1 MKNWKNSFRN
11 IILERGYDYYMQG
24 LVEDYREDNGVI
36 NATVC
41 GSEDY
46 EVDIKLVNGK
56 LDYAYCSCPYA
67 EDGNYC
73 KHMAAVLYEY
83 EEKQSRTPEAH
94 VAQENKSVSE
104 IVASADEAYV
114 REFLTDVLT
123 DNDLLLQRFLLRE
136 PESESRSLSEY
147 EKLVDS
153 IIADH
158 EDYDGYVDYYAAQDL
173 TDDLLELS
181 ADIRTMIERGEYLE
195 AFELSYYI
203 CEQIDLTEM
212 DDDGGISMLFEEM
225 TGFWYEIADRV
236 SPEEK
241 DKLFESAV
249 TYLDSD
255 LNYLNEYIESFIYTA
270 FREPRFI
277 PKIFDWLDNKIRNT
291 NKDTYAFSI
300 AVLRKLDL
308 MYDLGTRFDRIEKVC
323 KEYRYDHHVRQWLAE
338 HYEKRSEYQK
348 AISIYEESLS
358 LDTKYPGLICQYHEK
373 LMRLYQKIGHH
384 NKYMEY
390 LWMMVTVDRKS
401 DLFKELKSQY
411 TTDEWMTE
419 REKVFP
425 HYSSSGQA
433 ALFREEKLYDR
444 LWNVIKNQHI
454 DSIMGYEDVLLPKYT
469 EEVLNTYAAQLD
481 RMATVA
487 GGRKEYQYW
496 VRVLRH
502 MKKIKGGKELVD
514 QIVAD
519 WRARYKNRRAM
530 MDELKNL

>member
-24 LVEDYREDNGVI
+24 LVEDYQEDNDAI
-36 NATVC
+36 NAIVR

-46 EVDIKLVNGK
+46 EVDIKLVNDK
-56 LDYAYCSCPYA
+56 LNDAYCSCPYA

-73 KHMAAVLYEY
+73 KHMVAVLYEY
-83 EEKQSRTPEAH
+83 EEKQSRTLEAH

-147 EKLVDS
+147 EKLVES

-158 EDYDGYVDYYAAQDL
+158 EDHHGYVDYYEAQDL

-181 ADIRTMIERGEYLE
+181 ADIRAMIERGEYLD

-203 CEQIDLTEM
+203 CEQIDGADI
-212 DDDGGISMLFEEM
+212 DDDGGISMLFEKM
-225 TGFWYEIADRV
+225 TDFWYEIADRIT
-236 SPEEK
+236 PEDK

-249 TYLDSD
+249 TYLDAD

-277 PKIFDWLDNKIRNT
+277 PKIFAWLDKSIQST
-291 NKDTYAFSI
+291 NKDSYAFSI
-300 AVLRKLDL
+300 VALRKLDL
-308 MYDLGTRFDRIEKVC
+308 MNDLDTRFDRIEKVC
-323 KEYRYDHHVRQWLAE
+323 KDYWDDHHVRQWLAE
-338 HYEKRSEYQK
+338 QYEKKSEYQK
-348 AISIYEESLS
+348 AIAIYEESLS
-358 LDTKYPGLICQYHEK
+358 LDTKHPGLIRQYHEK

-390 LWMMVTVDRKS
+390 IWMMVTEDRES
-401 DLFKELKSQY
+401 DLYKELKSQY

-419 REKVFP
+419 REKIFP

-454 DSIMGYEDVLLPKYT
+454 DSIMGYENVLLPKYT
-469 EEVLNTYAAQLD
+469 EEVLNAYAAQLN

-487 GGRKEYQYW
+487 SGRKEYQYW

-514 QIVAD
+514 QIVSD
-519 WRARYKNRRAM
+519 WKARYNNRRAM

>member
-1 MKNWKNSFRN
+1 MKNWKSKFRD

-24 LVEDYREDNGVI
+24 LVEDYQEDNGII
-36 NATVC
+36 NAIVC

-56 LDYAYCSCPYA
+56 LDDAYCSCPYA

-83 EEKQSRTPEAH
+83 EERCDRITGTQTS
-94 VAQENKSVSE
+94 QENKSISE
-104 IVASADEAYV
+104 IVAAADEAFV

-123 DNDLLLQRFLLRE
+123 DNDLLLQRFLLRK

-158 EDYDGYVDYYAAQDL
+158 GDYDGYVDYYAAQDL

-181 ADIRTMIERGEYLE
+181 SDIRAMIKHGEYLE

-203 CEQIDLTEM
+203 CEQIDMTEM
-212 DDDGGISMLFEEM
+212 HDDGGISMLFEEM
-225 TGFWYEIADRV
+225 TGFWPEIADRV
-236 SPEEK
+236 NSEEK

-255 LNYLNEYIESFIYTA
+255 LNYLNEYIESFFYTA

-277 PKIFDWLDNKIRNT
+277 PKIFDWLDKSIQST
-291 NKDTYAFSI
+291 NKESYAFPI
-300 AVLRKLDL
+300 TVLRKLDL
-308 MYDLGTRFDRIEKVC
+308 MNDLGTRFDRIEKVC
-323 KEYRYDHHVRQWLAE
+323 EEYRYDHHVRQWLAE
-338 HYEKRSEYQK
+338 HYEKHSEYQK
-348 AISIYEESLS
+348 AISIYEENVS

-373 LMRLYQKIGHH
+373 LMRLYQKLGNHQ
-384 NKYMEY
+384 KYMEY
-390 LWMMVTVDRKS
+390 LWTIVTKDRES
-401 DLFKELKSQY
+401 ALYKELKAQY
-411 TTDEWMTE
+411 TADEWLAE
-419 REKVFP
+419 REKIFP
-425 HYSSSGQA
+425 HYSPLGQA
-433 ALFREEKLYDR
+433 DLFREEKLYDR
-444 LWNVIKNQHI
+444 LWNVIKKQHI
-454 DSIMGYEDVLLPKYT
+454 DSIMNYEDVLLPKYT
-469 EEVLNTYAAQLD
+469 EEVLDTYATQLN

-496 VRVLRH
+496 VRILRH
-502 MKKIKGGKELVD
+502 MKKIESGKELVN

-519 WRARYKNRRAM
+519 WKAKYKNRRAM
-530 MDELKNL
+530 MDELRNL